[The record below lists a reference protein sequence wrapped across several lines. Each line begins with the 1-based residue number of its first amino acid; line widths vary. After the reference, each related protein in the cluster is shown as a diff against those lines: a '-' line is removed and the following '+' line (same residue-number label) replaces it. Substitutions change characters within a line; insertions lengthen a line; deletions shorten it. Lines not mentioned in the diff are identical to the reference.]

1 MCVGMGADKASVSR
15 SPAIIRCA
23 DVLFTILTWHF
34 CGMTDRHTI
43 FFASRPT
50 GAGATT
56 ATHFFANNSPH
67 TDCRCRQ
74 TAVSPVI
81 GQCGLTPVTNA
92 W

>member
-1 MCVGMGADKASVSR
+1 MGADKASVSR

-56 ATHFFANNSPH
+56 DSPFSRICEQFAA
-67 TDCRCRQ
+67 RRLAL
-74 TAVSPVI
+74 TADDRESRHRP
-81 GQCGLTPVTNA
+81 GA
-92 W
+92 SSRR